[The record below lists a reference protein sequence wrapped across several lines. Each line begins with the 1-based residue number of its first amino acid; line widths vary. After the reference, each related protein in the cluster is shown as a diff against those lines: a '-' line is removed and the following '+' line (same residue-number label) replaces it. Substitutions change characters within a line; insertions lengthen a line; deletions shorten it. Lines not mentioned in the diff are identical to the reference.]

1 MGGYYAYINQIANVL
16 MVLLTIGAGARIA
29 ICLIQIN
36 SDPEQEATYRR
47 RIRNVLIF
55 FILAQT
61 LVGLLAIVEDYFP
74 GAF

>member
-1 MGGYYAYINQIANVL
+1 MDGYAIMRQLLHVL
-16 MVLLTIGAGARIA
+16 MILLPIGTGVRVA

-61 LVGLLAIVEDYFP
+61 LLGLLAIVEDYFP

>member
-1 MGGYYAYINQIANVL
+1 MDGYAIMRQLLHVL
-16 MVLLTIGAGARIA
+16 MILLPIGAGVRVA

-61 LVGLLAIVEDYFP
+61 LLGLLAIVEDYFP